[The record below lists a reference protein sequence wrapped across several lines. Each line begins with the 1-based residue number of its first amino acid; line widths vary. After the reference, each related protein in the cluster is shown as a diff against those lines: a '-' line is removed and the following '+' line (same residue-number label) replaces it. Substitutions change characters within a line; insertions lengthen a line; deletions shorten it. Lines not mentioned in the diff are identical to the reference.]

1 MSMRDL
7 RKEYTWDVTCQTSV
21 PVAIRCFLESE
32 NYESFLRNVISLY
45 CDTDTLCAIG
55 GCIAEE
61 YYGGTGFFRWNSSE
75 KVFGSKIIRYRYK
88 LRGEEYESNY
98 RYGKS

>member
-1 MSMRDL
+1 MCLWRSD
-7 RKEYTWDVTCQTSV
+7 
-21 PVAIRCFLESE
+21 AFLESE

-61 YYGGTGFFRWNSSE
+61 YYGGTDF
-75 KVFGSKIIRYRYK
+75 
-88 LRGEEYESNY
+88 SNEALLKKY
-98 RYGKS
+98 LDKGYMMSL